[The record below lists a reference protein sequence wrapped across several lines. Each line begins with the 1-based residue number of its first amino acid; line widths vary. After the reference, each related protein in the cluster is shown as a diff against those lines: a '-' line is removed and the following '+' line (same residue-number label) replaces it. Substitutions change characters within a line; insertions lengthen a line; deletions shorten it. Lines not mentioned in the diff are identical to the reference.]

1 MSGNLVELWI
11 VDPTPAAVAADAGLL
26 SAAERTRAAALAS
39 DRHRQAFVATRSVL
53 RRILGARLRC
63 APGEVPLTTAEHGKP
78 VLAGGIPVEVS
89 VSHTAGRSL
98 VAVAS
103 DPVGVDIER
112 TDRRVDVD
120 RVAPL
125 VLTAAERRH
134 LQQLDATARRRTF
147 VALWARKEALAKGVG
162 LGLRLPFP
170 TIDGRGPTVRTGGRT
185 WSVVDVDADAPY
197 AIAVAVPGPPPRIQ
211 RATWRWEPAI
221 PGGNPS

>member
-26 SAAERTRAAALAS
+26 SAAERSRAAALAS

-53 RRILGARLRC
+53 RRIL
-63 APGEVPLTTAEHGKP
+63 GEVPLTTAEHGKP

-98 VAVAS
+98 VAVAC

-170 TIDGRGPTVRTGGRT
+170 TVDGRGPTVRTGGRT

-197 AIAVAVPGPPPRIQ
+197 AIAVAVPGPRPRIQ
-211 RATWRWEPAI
+211 RATWRSEPAS